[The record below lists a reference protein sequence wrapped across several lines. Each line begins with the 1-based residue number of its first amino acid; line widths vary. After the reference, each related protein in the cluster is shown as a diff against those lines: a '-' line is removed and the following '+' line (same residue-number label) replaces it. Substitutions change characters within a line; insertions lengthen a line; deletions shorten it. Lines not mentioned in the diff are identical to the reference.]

1 MVYPNRVMKLFFTVI
16 LVCATASV
24 ALAAQKK
31 SYETGKIIEVQQK
44 ANTRV
49 LYYLVNTPVTAD
61 YPYYELSIQV
71 KDTVYV
77 ADFTPRHSADAPDW
91 HAGDSLQVKVEKRH
105 LKVKDP
111 EGDDLDLDIVKHTPA
126 S

>member
-1 MVYPNRVMKLFFTVI
+1 MKLFFTMI
-16 LVCATASV
+16 LVCATASI
-24 ALAAQKK
+24 AAAAQKK
-31 SYETGKIIEVQQK
+31 NYETGKIIEVQKK
-44 ANTRV
+44 AETRV

-61 YPYYELSIQV
+61 DPYYEVSIQV

-91 HAGDSLQVKVEKRH
+91 HAGDSLQVSVEKRH
-105 LKVKDP
+105 LKVKSP
-111 EGDDLDLDIVKHTPA
+111 EGDDLDLDIVKHSPA